1 MIRSKCWKVKK
12 MFDGIPKDDDLELVD
27 EILPDLRD
35 GEMLIEAL
43 YLSVDPYMRIVLTE
57 SHIGGTMI
65 GEQISRV
72 VDSRDEHYPVGTF
85 VRNFAG
91 WRHKTIIKHENT
103 RRMPDL
109 GDLPLSTALGVMGM
123 PGLTAYFGFLEIC
136 KPKKGEVVVINGA
149 AGAIGSLVG
158 QIAKIKGCKVIG
170 FAGDD
175 EKCKWIKD
183 LGFDFAYNYKKVILD
198 DVLKKSAP
206 DGIDCFFDN
215 VGGDFSVTVLQHM
228 NSLGRVSICGIIS
241 KYNTNQVNS
250 GPKEQPT
257 DLYPIPSTV
266 RDSKQLIISTYDV
279 NKMWSDEQWKE
290 GEKQISEWIREGKIR
305 YRETITDGIENMY
318 TAFQGLFVGSN
329 IGKALVK
336 C

>member
-27 EILPDLRD
+27 EILPDLKD

-65 GEQISRV
+65 GEQISR
-72 VDSRDEHYPVGTF
+72 
-85 VRNFAG
+85 
-91 WRHKTIIKHENT
+91 
-103 RRMPDL
+103 
-109 GDLPLSTALGVMGM
+109 
-123 PGLTAYFGFLEIC
+123 LTAYFGLLEIC

-149 AGAIGSLVG
+149 AGAIGSVVG

-175 EKCKWIKD
+175 EKCKWMKD

-241 KYNTNQVNS
+241 LYNTNQVHSRPN
-250 GPKEQPT
+250 EQPK

-266 RDSKQLIISTYDV
+266 MDSKQLIINTYDV
-279 NKMWSDEQWKE
+279 NKKWSDEQWKE
-290 GEKQISEWIREGKIR
+290 GEKQIAEWIREKFKCLRDVILCLFTTSYVTSLLSLFAFRPGLSRVCLFSVLVFNVLCIR
-305 YRETITDGIENMY
+305 V
-318 TAFQGLFVGSN
+318 LFSVIS
-329 IGKALVK
+329 
-336 C
+336 

>member
-27 EILPDLRD
+27 EILPDPKD

-72 VDSRDEHYPVGTF
+72 IDSRDEHYPVGTI

-109 GDLPLSTALGVMGM
+109 GDFPLSTALGVMGM

-175 EKCKWIKD
+175 EKCKWMKD

-241 KYNTNQVNS
+241 LYNTNKVHSRPN
-250 GPKEQPT
+250 EQPK

-266 RDSKQLIISTYDV
+266 MDSKQLIISTYDV
-279 NKMWSDEQWKE
+279 NKKWSDEQWKE
-290 GEKQISEWIREGKIR
+290 GEKQIAEWIREVNEK
-305 YRETITDGIENMY
+305 
-318 TAFQGLFVGSN
+318 
-329 IGKALVK
+329 
-336 C
+336 

>member
-1 MIRSKCWKVKK
+1 MVRSKCWQIKK
-12 MFDGIPKDDDLELVD
+12 MFDGIPKDDDLELVE
-27 EILPDLRD
+27 EILPDLKD

-43 YLSVDPYMRIVLTE
+43 YLSVDPYMRIGLTE
-57 SHIGGTMI
+57 SHIGRTMI

-72 VDSRDEHYPVGTF
+72 VDSRNENYPVGTI
-85 VRNFAG
+85 VRNFSG
-91 WRHKTIIKHENT
+91 WRHKTIIRPENT

-109 GDLPLSTALGVMGM
+109 GDLPLSTTLGVMGM
-123 PGLTAYFGFLEIC
+123 PGLTGYLGFLEIC
-136 KPKKGEVVVINGA
+136 KPKTGEVVVINGA

-183 LGFDFAYNYKKVILD
+183 LGFDFAYNYKKVILA

-215 VGGDFSVTVLQHM
+215 VGGEFSVTVLENM
-228 NSLGRVSICGIIS
+228 RSLGRVSVCGIIS
-241 KYNTNQVNS
+241 KYNTNQINS
-250 GPKEQPT
+250 NAKEQPK
-257 DLYPIPSTV
+257 DIYPIPSTV
-266 RDSKQLIISTYDV
+266 RDSKQLIVSGYDV
-279 NKMWSDEQWKE
+279 NKNWSDEQWKE
-290 GEKQISEWIREGKIR
+290 GEKQIAEWIREGKIK
-305 YRETITDGIENMY
+305 YRETITEGIENMY
-318 TAFQGLFVGSN
+318 TAFKGLFKGSN
-329 IGKALVK
+329 IGKAIVK

>member
-27 EILPDLRD
+27 EILPDLKD

-158 QIAKIKGCKVIG
+158 QIAKIKVFI
-170 FAGDD
+170 
-175 EKCKWIKD
+175 
-183 LGFDFAYNYKKVILD
+183 
-198 DVLKKSAP
+198 
-206 DGIDCFFDN
+206 
-215 VGGDFSVTVLQHM
+215 
-228 NSLGRVSICGIIS
+228 
-241 KYNTNQVNS
+241 
-250 GPKEQPT
+250 
-257 DLYPIPSTV
+257 
-266 RDSKQLIISTYDV
+266 
-279 NKMWSDEQWKE
+279 
-290 GEKQISEWIREGKIR
+290 
-305 YRETITDGIENMY
+305 
-318 TAFQGLFVGSN
+318 
-329 IGKALVK
+329 
-336 C
+336 

>member
-27 EILPDLRD
+27 EILPDPKD

-65 GEQISRV
+65 GEQISR
-72 VDSRDEHYPVGTF
+72 
-85 VRNFAG
+85 
-91 WRHKTIIKHENT
+91 
-103 RRMPDL
+103 
-109 GDLPLSTALGVMGM
+109 
-123 PGLTAYFGFLEIC
+123 LTAYFGFLEIC

-175 EKCKWIKD
+175 EKCKWMKD

-241 KYNTNQVNS
+241 LYNTNKVHSRPN
-250 GPKEQPT
+250 EQPK

-266 RDSKQLIISTYDV
+266 MDSKQLIISTYDV
-279 NKMWSDEQWKE
+279 NKKWSDEQWKE
-290 GEKQISEWIREGKIR
+290 GEKQIAEWIREGKIR